1 MKLRALI
8 LLLVSRLRSRIAA
21 RDRMKTATITML
33 AIVCAALASFSAR
46 ADQGEWLR
54 HCHGWPDDKL
64 KSNGLECQELPMTS
78 GYGPWMGGCSHE
90 KGISFD
96 VKIAGC
102 TELIGMHKFDGM
114 KLADIYF
121 NRGMAYH
128 NTDRLELA
136 IADYNHALE
145 AFRHFPEA
153 LNARGQAYSGT
164 GRYELAMA
172 DLDEAIREA
181 PDFAPAFNNRC
192 WTRAIWNKD
201 LEAAL
206 ADCNEAL
213 RLAPAMAAFMDSRGL
228 VRFRMG
234 DYAAA
239 LEDYEAAHK
248 ANPQSAS
255 SLYMRGLTRLRLGR
269 GSEANA
275 DLAAAAAIDPKV
287 AETYAGY
294 GVKP

>member
-1 MKLRALI
+1 MAGIR
-8 LLLVSRLRSRIAA
+8 V
-21 RDRMKTATITML
+21 L
-33 AIVCAALASFSAR
+33 ACTAALAALISFRAG

-54 HCHGWPDDKL
+54 HCHGWPADKL
-64 KSNGLECQELPMTS
+64 KSSGLECREIPLTS
-78 GYGPWMGGCSHE
+78 GRGPWSGSCDRE

-96 VKIAGC
+96 AKIAGC
-102 TELIGMHKFDGM
+102 TGLIGMHKFDGM

-128 NTDRLELA
+128 NTDQLDLA
-136 IADYNHALE
+136 IADYSQALA

-153 LNARGQAYSGT
+153 LNARGQAYST
-164 GRYELAMA
+164 AGRYDLALA

-181 PDFAPAFNNRC
+181 PKFATALNNRC

-201 LEAAL
+201 LEGAL

-213 RLAPAMAAFMDSRGL
+213 RLAPTMAAFMDSRGL

-234 DYAAA
+234 DYAGA
-239 LEDYEAAHK
+239 LDEYEAAHK

-255 SLYMRGLTRLRLGR
+255 SLYMRGLTKLRLGR
-269 GSEANA
+269 ADEANA
-275 DLAAAAAIDPKV
+275 DFAAAAAIDPRV
-287 AETYAGY
+287 AETYDRW
-294 GVKP
+294 GVKL

>member
-1 MKLRALI
+1 MK
-8 LLLVSRLRSRIAA
+8 AA
-21 RDRMKTATITML
+21 RIGVL
-33 AIVCAALASFSAR
+33 AGGIACAMVISFCAR

-54 HCHGWPDDKL
+54 HCHGWPADKL
-64 KSNGLECQELPMTS
+64 ESNGLECMALPMTS
-78 GYGPWMGGCSHE
+78 GYGPWTGGCMHE

-96 VKIAGC
+96 AKIAGC
-102 TELIGMHKFDGM
+102 TDLIGMHTFDGM

-121 NRGMAYH
+121 NRGLAYH
-128 NTDRLELA
+128 NTDRLDLA
-136 IADYNHALE
+136 IADYDHALA

-153 LNARGQAYSGT
+153 LNARGQAYSAT
-164 GRYELAMA
+164 GRYDLALA

-181 PDFAPAFNNRC
+181 PNFATAFNNRC

-201 LEAAL
+201 LEVAL

-213 RLAPAMAAFMDSRGL
+213 RLAPTMAAFMDSRGL

-234 DYAAA
+234 DYAGA
-239 LEDYEAAHK
+239 LAEYEAAHE

-255 SLYMRGLTRLRLGR
+255 SLYMRGLAKLRLGR
-269 GSEANA
+269 ASEANV

-287 AETYAGY
+287 AETYARA
-294 GVKP
+294 GVK

>member
-1 MKLRALI
+1 MKAAGIETLAGGI
-8 LLLVSRLRSRIAA
+8 ACAMLVSF
-21 RDRMKTATITML
+21 
-33 AIVCAALASFSAR
+33 CAR
-46 ADQGEWLR
+46 ADEGEWLR
-54 HCHGWPDDKL
+54 HCHGWPSDKL
-64 KSNGLECQELPMTS
+64 KSNGLECQMLPMTS
-78 GYGPWMGGCSHE
+78 GYGPWTGGCMRE

-96 VKIAGC
+96 AKIAGC
-102 TELIGMHKFDGM
+102 SGLIGMHKFDGM

-128 NTDRLELA
+128 NTDQIDLA
-136 IADYNHALE
+136 IADYSHALA

-153 LNARGQAYSGT
+153 LNARGQAYLVAGH
-164 GRYELAMA
+164 YDLALA

-181 PDFAPAFNNRC
+181 PNFATAFNNRC
-192 WTRAIWNKD
+192 WTRAIWNKE

-206 ADCNEAL
+206 ADCNEAV
-213 RLAPAMAAFMDSRGL
+213 RLAPAMAAFLDSRGF

-234 DYAAA
+234 DYAGA
-239 LEDYEAAHK
+239 LDEYEAALK
-248 ANPQSAS
+248 ANPRSAS
-255 SLYMRGLTRLRLGR
+255 SLYMRGLTKLRLGR
-269 GSEANA
+269 GGEANA